1 MKKTKLQVMV
11 EYLSQLSQLK
21 KIRKNESL
29 NSFNKNGSKLSL
41 FLLVALLI
49 STTSQ
54 ATTYYS
60 KTSGGNWNTAA
71 SWSTVGYGNVTNAG
85 TFPQAG
91 DIANIGDGYTIF
103 INTAISCATIN
114 VGQGVSGLLEF
125 KSTSNY
131 TLTVSGN
138 ITVNTG
144 AKLWYNTAINRTH
157 QINLAGNFTNYGI
170 VDFYVVAGQIV
181 NLTFNSTTN
190 SQVIGTGTWD
200 LNTVA
205 LNKTTSIA
213 TSLTISSASFESG
226 IKTFIATY
234 GTYIHNNA
242 STYSINPT
250 AATFTIGPNTIFK
263 IPLGTMWFASAADNV
278 ILQGA
283 MYVNG
288 GTVKIGT
295 TAGLQGIRF
304 DQNGAT
310 IPYLE
315 VTAGTLNVY
324 GGITYGAASAAEP
337 FNFYMSSGNISVNTG
352 STGSNRQLF
361 YLNDVAGS
369 TFTMTGGTITLQK
382 PNTAGTAVID
392 FSVCGTNGTV
402 ASTGGTIQ
410 FGNSSSASGSIF
422 NFRPYAN
429 VILPN
434 FKVTGSPAAAITL
447 NTSFGTTTNFKLL
460 SLYIDV
466 NKTFDI
472 RSIAGAVGDSKTMTL
487 MNTANGVDALYNDGT
502 FQARLGTVTFNT
514 SGAQA
519 IGGASVTTFY
529 NLSINNSSN
538 ITLNKASIVSG
549 FLSMVNG
556 KLMTTNTNVLTCTS
570 TASASIGSNASYV
583 DGPMVHTV
591 AASTLQNRTYPIG
604 KGAAYRPVVL
614 SVTHSNATAVT
625 YRAELNN
632 SPATA
637 LPFTNPPTIANVSA
651 VRYVRFI
658 RSAVANFTS
667 GRLQM
672 YYDTD
677 DVVGDK
683 NTLLV
688 AHDDG
693 VSAWQNF
700 GGTATANWTGNIIS
714 NLFTNFNNYFALGNP
729 PGGGNALP
737 ISLAS
742 FNATFEGKVVETHW
756 TTQSEINNDYF
767 TLERSSDN
775 NVFTPIAQIDGSG
788 NTTLTKNYSFID
800 QQPLRGISYYR
811 LKQTDFDGH
820 YEYFHSVVV
829 QNKNKTTFVLF
840 PNPAANTSIIH
851 LSGETD
857 LSSATITV
865 QDLTGR
871 TIPATYKFS
880 ENGSVEIHIDEYYL
894 KTGSVYFINAT
905 DGQTV
910 VREKLLIN

>member
-29 NSFNKNGSKLSL
+29 NSFKKNGAKLSL

-85 TFPQAG
+85 TFPQVG

-337 FNFYMSSGNISVNTG
+337 FNFYMSGGNISVNTG

-402 ASTGGTIQ
+402 AH
-410 FGNSSSASGSIF
+410 
-422 NFRPYAN
+422 R
-429 VILPN
+429 
-434 FKVTGSPAAAITL
+434 
-447 NTSFGTTTNFKLL
+447 
-460 SLYIDV
+460 
-466 NKTFDI
+466 
-472 RSIAGAVGDSKTMTL
+472 
-487 MNTANGVDALYNDGT
+487 
-502 FQARLGTVTFNT
+502 AR
-514 SGAQA
+514 
-519 IGGASVTTFY
+519 
-529 NLSINNSSN
+529 
-538 ITLNKASIVSG
+538 
-549 FLSMVNG
+549 
-556 KLMTTNTNVLTCTS
+556 
-570 TASASIGSNASYV
+570 
-583 DGPMVHTV
+583 
-591 AASTLQNRTYPIG
+591 
-604 KGAAYRPVVL
+604 
-614 SVTHSNATAVT
+614 
-625 YRAELNN
+625 
-632 SPATA
+632 
-637 LPFTNPPTIANVSA
+637 
-651 VRYVRFI
+651 
-658 RSAVANFTS
+658 
-667 GRLQM
+667 
-672 YYDTD
+672 
-677 DVVGDK
+677 
-683 NTLLV
+683 
-688 AHDDG
+688 
-693 VSAWQNF
+693 
-700 GGTATANWTGNIIS
+700 
-714 NLFTNFNNYFALGNP
+714 
-729 PGGGNALP
+729 
-737 ISLAS
+737 
-742 FNATFEGKVVETHW
+742 
-756 TTQSEINNDYF
+756 
-767 TLERSSDN
+767 
-775 NVFTPIAQIDGSG
+775 
-788 NTTLTKNYSFID
+788 
-800 QQPLRGISYYR
+800 
-811 LKQTDFDGH
+811 
-820 YEYFHSVVV
+820 
-829 QNKNKTTFVLF
+829 
-840 PNPAANTSIIH
+840 
-851 LSGETD
+851 
-857 LSSATITV
+857 
-865 QDLTGR
+865 
-871 TIPATYKFS
+871 
-880 ENGSVEIHIDEYYL
+880 
-894 KTGSVYFINAT
+894 
-905 DGQTV
+905 
-910 VREKLLIN
+910 